1 MILVIANMGIERI
14 APAPSAQHPLR
25 SEVVPFDVTGPPPL
39 AARRMRLI
47 HFMIAVADQASI
59 NSVHTCH

>member
-39 AARRMRLI
+39 AATDATHSFYDCGRGS
-47 HFMIAVADQASI
+47 SI
-59 NSVHTCH
+59 K